1 VTIFGLGNPGR
12 RYAATRHN
20 VGFMVADMLAAKLR
34 CRFRSF
40 PDREVAR
47 HGLAGEDVVLI
58 KPLLYMNESGIVV
71 RKQLGRKPD
80 GLLVVCDDMALPF
93 GRLRL
98 RPAGSDGG
106 HKGLG
111 SIISHLGR
119 SDFPR
124 LRVGIDAPARSSDGI
139 DYVLEPFPEEQAAL
153 LPEVLARA
161 ADACLTV
168 ITGGLEL
175 AMSRFNPSRDMTAK
189 TGTVPQRV
197 RRNCS
202 VGLSPVFASDRVPS
216 ATETQ

>member
-20 VGFMVADMLAAKLR
+20 IGFMVADVLAAKLR

-47 HGLAGEDVVLI
+47 HGLAGEDVILV
-58 KPLLYMNESGIVV
+58 KPLLYMNESGVVV
-71 RKQLGRKPD
+71 RRQLERKPD

-111 SIISHLGR
+111 SIISCLGR
-119 SDFPR
+119 TDFPR

-139 DYVLEPFPEEQAAL
+139 DYVLEPFPEAQEGS
-153 LPEVLARA
+153 LPEVLERA
-161 ADACLTV
+161 ADACIAVVTQ
-168 ITGGLEL
+168 GLQQ
-175 AMSRFNPSRDMTAK
+175 AMNRFNPPRDTAEK
-189 TGTVPQRV
+189 TGAVPQQV
-197 RRNCS
+197 RRSCS
-202 VGLSPVFASDRVPS
+202 VGLSPVFAPDRVPNG
-216 ATETQ
+216 ARAQ

>member
-1 VTIFGLGNPGR
+1 VTIFGLGNPTR

-20 VGFMVADMLAAKLR
+20 AGFMVMDTLAVRLR
-34 CRFRSF
+34 CRFRLF

-47 HGLAGEDVVLI
+47 RQFAGDDLVLV
-58 KPLLYMNESGIVV
+58 KPLLYMNESGVVV
-71 RKQLGRKPD
+71 RKQLERKPD
-80 GLLVVCDDMALPF
+80 GLLVVCDDMALSF

-139 DYVLEPFPEEQAAL
+139 EYVLEPFPEEQAAM
-153 LPEVLARA
+153 LPKVLERA

-175 AMSRFNPSRDMTAK
+175 AMSRFNPPPPA
-189 TGTVPQRV
+189 G
-197 RRNCS
+197 
-202 VGLSPVFASDRVPS
+202 S
-216 ATETQ
+216 ATGDSV